1 MLDKKNPSQK
11 AIMTE
16 DMKIA
21 IAGPS
26 AVSVLPPASAGPDF
40 DVQVVTRR
48 G

>member
-21 IAGPS
+21 IAGAIS
-26 AVSVLPPASAGPDF
+26 GICVAACISRAGF
-40 DVQVVTRR
+40 
-48 G
+48 